1 MPQCPSSP
9 EQETASC
16 AGPDPALTAEMET
29 SSLGPAVRS
38 VRLVALDSSQLGDLA
53 RDWFSPDPAR
63 RLHARRFHNG
73 LTAQAAVP
81 FLCFH
86 HVEELLQHENDA
98 VVSRRLSFLSALPS
112 LAWVR
117 PADGRFGMGTIV
129 DVLAW
134 EARTALDHPSLGA
147 ESIGAAAKP
156 SLIAFGTGAEA
167 MAPLKSA
174 WPVLA
179 ALARERAAK
188 SREIVAITGGAVP
201 AAPDVRVSQLCAGT
215 LRNPLEAQRSTV
227 EMQERLA
234 ADIASRGDRR
244 IADPHSVA
252 EGFFERVRGEAL
264 SLYAPSSNPIIEDLR
279 RRGIEDDDVADDPTM
294 GELIELMEY
303 RGKLRTVTEACG
315 LDCAGLQSRASMRR
329 LPAWMIERGLRTF
342 GQRRM
347 RNAGGDLTD
356 RHLACLAPYADLLIV
371 DRRTAEDVRRARA
384 GDAELVPLLSSVS
397 KAGPYRK
404 VIATLEG
411 ARS

>member
-1 MPQCPSSP
+1 MEISSP
-9 EQETASC
+9 
-16 AGPDPALTAEMET
+16 DP
-29 SSLGPAVRS
+29 SVRP

-53 RDWFSPDPAR
+53 RDWFSPDPSR
-63 RLHARRFHNG
+63 RLHARRFHNA

-98 VVSRRLSFLSALPS
+98 VVTRRLSFLRSLPS

-117 PADGRFGMGTIV
+117 PADGRPGIGTIV
-129 DVLAW
+129 DLLAW
-134 EARTALDHPSLGA
+134 EALFARGLPTQGA
-147 ESIGAAAKP
+147 ERVSAAAKP
-156 SLIAFGTGAEA
+156 SLVNFGSGAEA
-167 MAPLKSA
+167 MASLETL

-179 ALARERAAK
+179 ALARERAVR
-188 SREIVAITGGAVP
+188 SREIVAITAGAIP
-201 AAPDVRVSQLCAGT
+201 AAPDVRVSQLSAGS
-215 LRNPLEAQRSTV
+215 LLNPLEAQRSTV

-234 ADIASRGDRR
+234 NDIASRGDRR
-244 IADPHSVA
+244 IGDPSSVA

-279 RRGIEDDDVADDPTM
+279 RRGIEGNDLAGDPTI

-303 RGKLRTVTEACG
+303 RGKREVVTEAFG
-315 LDCAGLQSRASMRR
+315 LDCSMLRSRAAMRR
-329 LPAWMIERGLRTF
+329 LPTWMIERGLRTF

-356 RHLACLAPYADLLIV
+356 RHLASLAPYADLVFV
-371 DRRTAEDVRRARA
+371 DKRTAEDVRRARA
-384 GDAELVPLLSSVS
+384 ADRELMPLLSSVA

-404 VIATLEG
+404 VISALEG
-411 ARS
+411 AHP